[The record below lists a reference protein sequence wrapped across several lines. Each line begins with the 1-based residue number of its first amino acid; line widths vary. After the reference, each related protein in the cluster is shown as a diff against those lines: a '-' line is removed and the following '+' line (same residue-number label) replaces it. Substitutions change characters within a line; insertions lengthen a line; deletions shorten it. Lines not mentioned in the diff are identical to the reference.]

1 MKKIGL
7 VLGVMTI
14 LVLLSGIALADCA
27 QDCQDTHATCMKY
40 CSQDT
45 CRLSCIRGLNGCLK
59 RCRGK
64 DPIGGDEESYL
75 PKESPV
81 QLAEINCVCAECG
94 YKCGS
99 GHATT
104 CSSYQ
109 KPKAKTPITDDLVAE
124 DNNIVLAANCIEKD
138 LQCTL
143 NGTPCCSPY
152 ECKGKFPNTTCK

>member
-7 VLGVMTI
+7 VLGALTI
-14 LVLLSGIALADCA
+14 LALLSGVALADCA
-27 QDCQDTHATCMKY
+27 QDCQDTYATCMKY

-59 RCRGK
+59 RCRGR
-64 DPIGGDEESYL
+64 EESYL
-75 PKESPV
+75 PTESPV

-109 KPKAKTPITDDLVAE
+109 KPKAKTPITDDLEAE
-124 DNNIVLAANCIEKD
+124 NANIVLAANCIEKD

-143 NGTPCCSPY
+143 NGTPCCAPY
-152 ECKGKFPNTTCK
+152 ECKGKFPNTYCQEK